1 MKLSC
6 SEFAKMYKKGDLSHK
21 VLLDV
26 RDPSECSGGMLPGSI
41 NIPVSELDSRFS
53 EIPQGKEVFIYCKAG
68 GRAERAEMF
77 LIHMGVKE
85 TRVASSGGFE
95 ELKKLF

>member
-6 SEFAKMYKKGDLSHK
+6 VEFAKMYKDWDLSKK

-26 RDPSECSGGMLPGSI
+26 RDVSECSAGMLNGGI
-41 NIPVSELDSRFS
+41 NIPVAELDSRFS
-53 EIPQGKEVFIYCKAG
+53 EISKDKEIFIYCKSG

-77 LIHMGVKE
+77 LNYMGFKE
-85 TRVASSGGFE
+85 TRVASPGGYN
-95 ELKKLF
+95 ELKDLI

>member
-6 SEFAKMYKKGDLSHK
+6 VEFAKMYKDGDLSKK

-26 RDPSECSGGMLPGSI
+26 RDVSECSAGMLNGSI
-41 NIPVSELDSRFS
+41 NIPVAELDSRFS
-53 EIPQGKEVFIYCKAG
+53 EISKDKEIFIYCKSG

-77 LIHMGVKE
+77 LNYMGFKE
-85 TRVASSGGFE
+85 TRVASPGGYN
-95 ELKKLF
+95 ELKDLI